1 MLLLASSFAWATQVS
16 TQQLLI
22 SRGLT
27 RREADSVSARHR
39 RRHKAQLAVAELDT
53 VLDSLD
59 ALELQ
64 PEQAAHLL
72 RSTPIATLQELLSA
86 TSGAGAAAD
95 GGPTS
100 SAGAWCSY
108 KKQLCDCGATHR
120 SDAAVAAAE
129 RPPPRL
135 VAVDCE
141 FSPLR
146 VAAVDEAG
154 RVLYDALVLPP
165 VEAAGTPSKSK
176 GMLRCDI
183 AATPPTAQ
191 AEVRASILALLT
203 AGEGCVWLAHTPQ
216 HDLSALGLSEEDL
229 AAQGVVIVDIGQLGL
244 PPSGQVRSLKNM
256 AAAHLGTAIQKGGQK
271 HCAVQD
277 ALVTLQVYEKI
288 REDSTASEV

>member
-1 MLLLASSFAWATQVS
+1 M
-16 TQQLLI
+16 
-22 SRGLT
+22 
-27 RREADSVSARHR
+27 
-39 RRHKAQLAVAELDT
+39 
-53 VLDSLD
+53 
-59 ALELQ
+59 
-64 PEQAAHLL
+64 
-72 RSTPIATLQELLSA
+72 
-86 TSGAGAAAD
+86 
-95 GGPTS
+95 
-100 SAGAWCSY
+100 
-108 KKQLCDCGATHR
+108 
-120 SDAAVAAAE
+120 AAE

-229 AAQGVVIVDIGQLGL
+229 AAQGVVIVDIGQLAL

>member
-1 MLLLASSFAWATQVS
+1 MLLLASSFAWGTQVS

-27 RREADSVSARHR
+27 RREADSVNARHR

-72 RSTPIATLQELLSA
+72 RSTPIATLQELLA
-86 TSGAGAAAD
+86 VTSGAATAGD
-95 GGPTS
+95 GPTS
-100 SAGAWCSY
+100 SGTAGVWCSY

-120 SDAAVAAAE
+120 SDGAAAAAAAAAV

-165 VEAAGTPSKSK
+165 VEAAGTRSKSK

-191 AEVRASILALLT
+191 AEVRAAILALLT
-203 AGEGCVWLAHTPQ
+203 AGDGCLWLAHTPQ
-216 HDLSALGLSEEDL
+216 HDLSA
-229 AAQGVVIVDIGQLGL
+229 
-244 PPSGQVRSLKNM
+244 PPCAKHGRSMAGTSG
-256 AAAHLGTAIQKGGQK
+256 HI
-271 HCAVQD
+271 C
-277 ALVTLQVYEKI
+277 
-288 REDSTASEV
+288 

>member
-1 MLLLASSFAWATQVS
+1 MRGLPSTARMLLLASSFAWGTQVS

-27 RREADSVSARHR
+27 RREADSVNARHR
-39 RRHKAQLAVAELDT
+39 RRNKAQLAVAELDA

-72 RSTPIATLQELLSA
+72 RSTPIATLQELLA
-86 TSGAGAAAD
+86 VTSGAAAA
-95 GGPTS
+95 GGS
-100 SAGAWCSY
+100 SAGAAWCSY

-120 SDAAVAAAE
+120 SDAAAAAATE

-154 RVLYDALVLPP
+154 CVLYDALVLPP

-203 AGEGCVWLAHTPQ
+203 AGDGCLWLAHTPQ
-216 HDLSALGLSEEDL
+216 HDLSAPRCAKHGWYMAGTSRAYLPLGRGWPRLAGAGGRPELWAAVPLPGALGLSD
-229 AAQGVVIVDIGQLGL
+229 
-244 PPSGQVRSLKNM
+244 PNPNPNPNPNPKP
-256 AAAHLGTAIQKGGQK
+256 
-271 HCAVQD
+271 
-277 ALVTLQVYEKI
+277 
-288 REDSTASEV
+288 